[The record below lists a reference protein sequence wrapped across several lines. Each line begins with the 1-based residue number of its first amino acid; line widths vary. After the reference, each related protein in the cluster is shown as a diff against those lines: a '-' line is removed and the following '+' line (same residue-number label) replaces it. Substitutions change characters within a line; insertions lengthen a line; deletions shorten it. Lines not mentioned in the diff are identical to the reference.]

1 MRVKHIIFDLLEYL
15 DEYSKENAGRTEL
28 LSTSDFISF
37 LNIRHPHVSTQRNR
51 ISGGKNEAVFSP
63 FASDKSATD
72 ISILVSLLFR
82 HAKVYLKKALK
93 DSRIQGP
100 DEFSFLV
107 TLLSHDTLSKKELI
121 DIQVM
126 EKTSGMEI
134 INRLI
139 KKGFA
144 QQFQDENDRRSKIV
158 QITEEGKKEIIS
170 VLPQMN
176 LVSKIVAGN
185 LTMQEQGILIHLM
198 RKLDKFHNQIYMN
211 EKDKDLETL
220 LNKIKPVR

>member
-1 MRVKHIIFDLLEYL
+1 MGGD
-15 DEYSKENAGRTEL
+15 NEL
-28 LSTSDFISF
+28 
-37 LNIRHPHVSTQRNR
+37 
-51 ISGGKNEAVFSP
+51 
-63 FASDKSATD
+63 
-72 ISILVSLLFR
+72 
-82 HAKVYLKKALK
+82 
-93 DSRIQGP
+93 
-100 DEFSFLV
+100 
-107 TLLSHDTLSKKELI
+107 TLIHH
-121 DIQVM
+121 
-126 EKTSGMEI
+126 
-134 INRLI
+134 LI

-220 LNKIKPVR
+220 LNKIKLVR